1 MKNFYRIL
9 ELPSFSTPEEIKKAY
24 RRLSKKYHP
33 DLHRGD
39 LFYEEKF
46 KDIQEAYSV
55 LKSPLKKRNF
65 DEKLEAFYKSQILKK
80 EVRQKPKPAQPPLKK
95 PEIGRKTKAKSIRKK
110 DIYIGASIMVFF
122 IAVIAVITF
131 LEKTYYHNQSSLE
144 FSESTYE
151 IPLSDTM
158 HLIEGYKTDS
168 LVSKFYKIGASKK

>member
-9 ELPSFSTPEEIKKAY
+9 ELPSFSTSEEIRKAY

-39 LFYEEKF
+39 AFYEEKF

-55 LKSPLKKRNF
+55 LKNPLKKRNF
-65 DEKLEAFYKSQILKK
+65 DEKLEAFYKARILKT
-80 EVRQKPKPAQPPLKK
+80 EIRHKPKPAEPLLRKN
-95 PEIGRKTKAKSIRKK
+95 ETGRKAKAKSIRKK
-110 DIYIGASIMVFF
+110 DIYMGASILVFF
-122 IAVIAVITF
+122 ITVISVITF